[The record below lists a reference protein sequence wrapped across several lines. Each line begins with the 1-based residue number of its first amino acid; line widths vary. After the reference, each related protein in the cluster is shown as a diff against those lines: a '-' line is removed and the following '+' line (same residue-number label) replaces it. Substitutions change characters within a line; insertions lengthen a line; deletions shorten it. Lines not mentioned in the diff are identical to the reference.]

1 MFLTQ
6 LLWPNKHH
14 KCLGNSRLKVRE
26 EGKEGDTNIYQILV
40 LSVTF
45 LGVFHSSK
53 VKKLF

>member
-6 LLWPNKHH
+6 LLWPHKHH

-40 LSVTF
+40 LSLSLFWEFFTV
-45 LGVFHSSK
+45 
-53 VKKLF
+53 VK